1 MSIKNI
7 LFDPNYKKLV
17 YQRRLVTL
25 CLATVLMIVA
35 VGFALLSVCWPSVA
49 SASLSDST
57 SLPLGLIVVELTL
70 LLCLIIVCGYA
81 SHMNRKLTPLID
93 EIVDGFRS

>member
-1 MSIKNI
+1 MSVESI
-7 LFDPNYKKLV
+7 LQSQKYKKLV
-17 YQRRLVTL
+17 YHRRLLTFS
-25 CLATVLMIVA
+25 LATALIIVA

-49 SASLSDST
+49 SASLSDSV
-57 SLPLGLIVVELTL
+57 SLPLGLMVVELTL

-93 EIVDGFRS
+93 EIVDGYRS

>member
-25 CLATVLMIVA
+25 SLATVLMIVA

-49 SASLSDST
+49 AASLSDSI
-57 SLPLGLIVVELTL
+57 SLPFGFVVVEFIL
-70 LLCLIIVCGYA
+70 LLCLIVVCGYA

-93 EIVDGFRS
+93 EIVDGYRS